1 MSARIVFD
9 DIRVITVKM
18 PETLFEALDRY
29 AINHNLS
36 RSEVVRLALLR
47 FLEEE
52 SRK

>member
-1 MSARIVFD
+1 MSVRVYFEGIRIV
-9 DIRVITVKM
+9 TVKM
-18 PETLFEALDRY
+18 PESLYEALDRY

-36 RSEVVRLALLR
+36 RSEVVRLAILR